1 MLLFVLVLIANT
13 VSAQWSQL
21 TQPEGA
27 QVTDI
32 TYYKGE
38 IFIVAANTIYRS
50 DDEGLTWTES
60 RNGIPELADVSAIT
74 STSNA
79 LYAGANDS
87 GSGDKVFVSNDDG
100 ATWSATGG
108 LGGLIL
114 AFDLEA
120 IGDTVFMASNFGL
133 GYRSTDGGATFEE
146 ITSVGFGGTME
157 VRGKKL
163 YIMNSGSIRESVDRG
178 ETISEKIGTA
188 TDITFNFAPV
198 RTAITVGSKFI
209 VGGNGAYTLGEDSVW
224 VPSSNGFPSFL
235 GTPTSIITKLV
246 EKDGNLW
253 AFTQDGIFM
262 SADTAGTWTLIENPI
277 NAGFTQEVTEADGKF
292 FVATQTGMYVSDLA
306 DGLSS
311 SFSKRVSGLNHVS
324 VSALYSVDGN
334 LFVVAPNE
342 GILKSD
348 DGGASFTQ
356 FADTLRGDMISGVTK
371 TDTHFLV
378 STGRGIFRSTDGTD
392 WELIE
397 SAPAISAVHANGSTV
412 FGGVGSQIYRSTDGG
427 ENWEAVTTAF
437 EIGAIS
443 PNSYAFH
450 ENAIIGT
457 FSTLNVIAD
466 LVRSTDGGDTWEKI
480 TGIGGFASKVLFE
493 GDVAYA
499 SITSLFTGGGVA
511 VSDDFG
517 ATWTIPENELSDD
530 VGGALGLA
538 EIDGD
543 LYTFNVNGFFKST
556 DGADSW
562 EEFGTENLPVNLI
575 GIGGPFTAHG
585 GDLYFA
591 PFINSVFKAN
601 VSGNPTPNETEEGV
615 LTFGLSQNYPNPFN
629 PSTNISF
636 TLAQSGL
643 TSLKVYNL
651 LGQEVASLWNDNL
664 TAGEHSFSFDASGLS
679 SGTYIYRLVSG
690 NFSQTK
696 KMMLIK

>member
-1 MLLFVLVLIANT
+1 MLLFVLVLISHA

-21 TQPEGA
+21 SQPEGA
-27 QVTDI
+27 QITDI
-32 TYYKGE
+32 TFYKGE

-50 DDEGLTWTES
+50 DDEGITWTES
-60 RNGIPELADVSAIT
+60 RDGIPEIADVSAIT
-74 STSNA
+74 STSGA

-87 GSGDKVFVSNDDG
+87 GTGDKVFVSTDDG

-146 ITSVGFGGTME
+146 IANVGFGGTLE
-157 VRGKKL
+157 VRDKKL
-163 YIMNSGSIRESVDRG
+163 YIMNSGSIRESTDRG
-178 ETISEKIGTA
+178 ETISEKIGTTA
-188 TDITFNFAPV
+188 DITFNFAPV
-198 RTAITVGSKFI
+198 RTAISVGSTFI
-209 VGGNGAYTLGEDSVW
+209 VGGNGVYKLGEDSVW
-224 VPSSNGFPSFL
+224 VPSSEGFPSFF
-235 GTPTSIITKLV
+235 GTPTSIITRLV

-262 SADTAGTWTLIENPI
+262 SADTAGTWTKIENPI
-277 NAGFTQEVTEADGKF
+277 NAGFTQGTVEAEGKL
-292 FVATQTGMYVSDLA
+292 FVATQTGVYVSELA

-311 SFSKRVSGLNHVS
+311 TFSKRVSGLNHVPI
-324 VSALYSVDGN
+324 SALYSVDGS

-348 DGGASFTQ
+348 DGGASFIQ
-356 FADTLRGDMISGVTK
+356 FADTLRGEMISGVTK

-378 STGRGIFRSTDGTD
+378 STGSGLFRTTDGSD
-392 WELIE
+392 WELID
-397 SAPAISAVHANGSTV
+397 SAPLVSAVHANGMIV
-412 FGGVGSQIYRSTDGG
+412 FGGVGSQIQRSTDGG
-427 ENWEAVTTAF
+427 ETWEAVTAAF

-443 PNSYAFH
+443 PSSYVFH

-457 FSTLNVIAD
+457 FGTLNVIAD
-466 LVRSTDGGDTWEKI
+466 LVRSTDGGETWEKI
-480 TGIGGFASKVLFE
+480 TGVGGFASKVIFE
-493 GDVAYA
+493 GDIAYA
-499 SITSLFTGGGVA
+499 SITALFTGGGVA

-517 ATWTIPENELSDD
+517 ATWIIPENELSDD
-530 VGGALGLA
+530 VGGTLGLA
-538 EIDGD
+538 EIDGN
-543 LYTFNVNGFFKST
+543 LYTFSVNGFFKST

-562 EEFGTENLPVNLI
+562 EEFGTENLPVNLL

-591 PFINSVFKAN
+591 PFISSLFKAN
-601 VSGNPTPNETEEGV
+601 VSGNATPNETEEEV
-615 LTFGLSQNYPNPFN
+615 LAFELSQNYPNPFN
-629 PSTNISF
+629 PSTSISF
-636 TLAQSGL
+636 TLPQSGL

-651 LGQEVASLWNDNL
+651 LGQEVASLLNTRL
-664 TAGEHSFSFDASGLS
+664 MAGEHSISFDASGLS